1 MDRASDFG
9 SEDCGFESRHGQ
21 RNRAV
26 FFFLLLS
33 IVLAYNIIYNTCLC
47 KLVLSI
53 GAWPVANYRFLC
65 RHEDDAEYCGQ
76 SVMKTNRGNSCCF
89 SYEILLTLLP
99 PPSLLLP
106 PSSLLPHNLK
116 SQPSWRRLFRTRI
129 CLGLS
134 AFLLV
139 FAQVYLQLSVWVWVA
154 QCVCVFLLSPTMLHA
169 HTLTHTSM

>member
-21 RNRAV
+21 RNRAI
-26 FFFLLLS
+26 FFLLS
-33 IVLAYNIIYNTCLC
+33 IVLAYNIIYNTCIC

-99 PPSLLLP
+99 PPS
-106 PSSLLPHNLK
+106 SLLPHNLK

-154 QCVCVFLLSPTMLHA
+154 QCVCVCVFLLSPAMLHA

>member
-26 FFFLLLS
+26 FFFLLS
-33 IVLAYNIIYNTCLC
+33 IVLAYNIICNACIC

-65 RHEDDAEYCGQ
+65 RHDDDAEYCGQ

-99 PPSLLLP
+99 PPSLLP
-106 PSSLLPHNLK
+106 PSTQPQVAAELKTSLQNSYLLR
-116 SQPSWRRLFRTRI
+116 SQCFFARVCPS
-129 CLGLS
+129 LS
-134 AFLLV
+134 TTLCV
-139 FAQVYLQLSVWVWVA
+139 GVSSSM
-154 QCVCVFLLSPTMLHA
+154 CVCVFLLSPAMWHA

>member
-21 RNRAV
+21 RNKAS
-26 FFFLLLS
+26 FFFLLS
-33 IVLAYNIIYNTCLC
+33 IVLAYNIIYNTCIC

-89 SYEILLTLLP
+89 SYEILHFF
-99 PPSLLLP
+99 LLP

-154 QCVCVFLLSPTMLHA
+154 QCVCVCVFLLSPAMWHA